1 MGPKFTRSNIGND
14 AWVNSIFATNYNLS
28 TRVLSYCQNF
38 FRREFCHWVF
48 YPAIGFPVLYCILHV
63 FTSGT
68 PFEIFNAIV
77 ISCAVFMATVN
88 RARHRTSE
96 SRQYKPMNSMTRSY
110 IFFREA
116 DMKIPIPRS
125 PRRNNCAS
133 KWFMTTS
140 VMPNNSVFAP
150 NSPSARCG
158 IVAFKP

>member
-1 MGPKFTRSNIGND
+1 MGPKFTRSDIGND

-77 ISCAVFMATVN
+77 IS
-88 RARHRTSE
+88 
-96 SRQYKPMNSMTRSY
+96 
-110 IFFREA
+110 
-116 DMKIPIPRS
+116 
-125 PRRNNCAS
+125 
-133 KWFMTTS
+133 
-140 VMPNNSVFAP
+140 
-150 NSPSARCG
+150 
-158 IVAFKP
+158 